1 MQMLQPVSHTDLN
14 YVASVSF
21 SRRKMNQTIALI
33 LSIIKRAQII
43 EVDVNVD
50 LFNYFAERE
59 RITIRIS
66 IAQLYMRI

>member
-66 IAQLYMRI
+66 IA

>member
-1 MQMLQPVSHTDLN
+1 MQMLQPVSRTGLN

-59 RITIRIS
+59 TITIRIS

>member
-33 LSIIKRAQII
+33 LSIIKRAQLTLMLTYLII
-43 EVDVNVD
+43 LLNVKR
-50 LFNYFAERE
+50 LRLEF
-59 RITIRIS
+59 
-66 IAQLYMRI
+66 L